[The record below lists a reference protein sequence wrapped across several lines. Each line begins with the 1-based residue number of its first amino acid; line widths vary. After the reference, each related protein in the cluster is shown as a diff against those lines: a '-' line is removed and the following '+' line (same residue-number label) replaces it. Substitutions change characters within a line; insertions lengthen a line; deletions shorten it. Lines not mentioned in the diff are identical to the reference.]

1 MTKDVGT
8 QTDNTL
14 FQLLDHDC
22 LLYHAVWKILEL
34 KIRKYSTQIQELKKE
49 ICFLKLLFKN

>member
-22 LLYHAVWKILEL
+22 LLYHTVWKILEL